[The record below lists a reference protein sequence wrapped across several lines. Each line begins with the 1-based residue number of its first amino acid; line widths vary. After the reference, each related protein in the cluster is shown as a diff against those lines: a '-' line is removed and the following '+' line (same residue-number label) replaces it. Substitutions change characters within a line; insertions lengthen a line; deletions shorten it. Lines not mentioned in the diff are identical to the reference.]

1 MLGLKLQLKL
11 ITMLYLKNSQDG
23 VMILESIICK
33 ISDRAILKE
42 IDIKKEM
49 YIFEE
54 VLKELE
60 EERYIHCYENLI
72 YKGIE
77 FTIGL
82 DQIAVENFENFEGR
96 FLNRV
101 GISSLEYVENNLE
114 YCSLL
119 TEKEVEQIAN
129 IVIEL
134 GLAEKYVVYD
144 GMDYNE

>member
-1 MLGLKLQLKL
+1 
-11 ITMLYLKNSQDG
+11 MLYLKNSQDG
-23 VMILESIICK
+23 VMTLESIICK

-54 VLKELE
+54 VLKELDE
-60 EERYIHCYENLI
+60 KGYIHYYKELI

-77 FTIGL
+77 FNIGL
-82 DQIAVENFENFEGR
+82 DQIAVENFENLEGR
-96 FLNRV
+96 FLNTVRMNN
-101 GISSLEYVENNLE
+101 LEYVENNLE

-119 TEKEVEQIAN
+119 IEKEVEQIAN

-134 GLAEKYVVYD
+134 ELAEKYVEYD
-144 GMDYNE
+144 GMDDNE